1 MYRSS
6 NHPMHMS
13 TRVAHRLALTAL
25 VAIFLVPRAGLA
37 SEEGE
42 WTVGLMPSYAFVVLD
57 NQLEPEGG
65 GGGVFVQYG
74 MTDAISL
81 QVAGSWTGHAIE
93 ATDDDPGGLYSV
105 VSVTL
110 GISYS
115 LDMGRLRPAI
125 DMGAGVLHQRYG
137 DASVTSMEIL
147 VGVVADYRLLPWLSV
162 GVAFHYHA
170 FLANPAQYPVYFDA
184 GPRACLHFP

>member
-1 MYRSS
+1 MLMSS
-6 NHPMHMS
+6 RPLLF
-13 TRVAHRLALTAL
+13 TAAAAL
-25 VAIFLVPRAGLA
+25 AGLLLA
-37 SEEGE
+37 PRNARAAEEGE
-42 WTVGLMPSYAFVVLD
+42 WVVGLMPSYAFVVLE

-65 GGGVFVQYG
+65 GGALFLQYG

-81 QVAGSWTGHAIE
+81 QLAGSWTGHSIE
-93 ATDDDPGGLYSV
+93 AAEEDPGGLYSV

-147 VGVVADYRLLPWLSV
+147 VGLVADYRLLPWLSV